1 VKSAARV
8 GNAVEADMTAYLIA
22 EHKITGIA
30 KFQEY
35 DHWDRR
41 VLLAGVELR

>member
-1 VKSAARV
+1 
-8 GNAVEADMTAYLIA
+8 MTAYLIA
-22 EHKITGIA
+22 EHKITDIA

-35 DHWDRR
+35 DNWDGR